1 MFRTFLVGKKRIRVM
16 MKLVTASVF
25 ALSMA
30 ACASAPPEVASA
42 APQNQGSL
50 TVGGMSASEAL
61 GAVNT
66 AKLVGSKPDSV
77 TANQPTATGDSSTA
91 STSTTTEGTLAVE
104 GVSPASVLA
113 TIDTSKLVTN
123 AKANEEAKTK
133 ASASLKR
140 RTTKELAQAELEAV
154 KTR

>member
-1 MFRTFLVGKKRIRVM
+1 MRFNELIAGVRSDVAVKVYGDDFEAMRASAERDASVLRSIPGELVGLK
-16 MKLVTASVF
+16 A
-25 ALSMA
+25 
-30 ACASAPPEVASA
+30 
-42 APQNQGSL
+42 N
-50 TVGGMSASEAL
+50 
-61 GAVNT
+61 
-66 AKLVGSKPDSV
+66 SV
-77 TANQPTATGDSSTA
+77 TSNQPTAMSDSSAA
-91 STSTTTEGTLAVE
+91 STSTNTEGTLAVE